1 MKIGVNFFGP
11 KFRLYRDFD
20 GTLDALKA
28 SGFASAEICVAFA
41 GSGEPPKALNLHIPE
56 QALREMSGGIW
67 SVEDAAE
74 RLRKVRAHGLEVLS
88 CHAMLGF
95 ETTAEA
101 LLSYLP
107 KLLDFGSANNISY
120 FVFSPMKTL
129 SEIRPMLPAI
139 RQVSDALS
147 RAGITLLIHN
157 HEMECMEEDGVTALD
172 CLMEQCPDLGLEL
185 DVGWAQFAGADP
197 VALMEKY
204 HDRIPL
210 LHFKDL
216 RADASPTTRDRCFT
230 AVGEGSIPLKE
241 IMAAAR
247 HCAIVEHGLII
258 DQDDSLS
265 DILEDLARGAENI
278 RAAAQ

>member
-1 MKIGVNFFGP
+1 MNIGVNFFGP

-20 GTLDALKA
+20 GTLDALRV

-67 SVEDAAE
+67 SAEDAPE
-74 RLRKVRAHGLEVLS
+74 RLRRVRAHGLEVLS

-95 ETTAEA
+95 ETTPEA
-101 LLSYLP
+101 LLSCLP
-107 KLLDFGSANNISY
+107 KLLDFGQANSISY
-120 FVFSPMKTL
+120 FALSPMKTL
-129 SEIRPMLPAI
+129 ADIRPMLPAI
-139 RQVSDALS
+139 RQVSDALA

-157 HEMECMEEDGVTALD
+157 HEMECMAENGITALD
-172 CLMEQCPDLGLEL
+172 YLMEQCPSLGLEL
-185 DVGWAQFAGADP
+185 DVGWAKFAGADP

-204 HDRIPL
+204 RDRIPL

-216 RADASPTTRDRCFT
+216 CADACQANRSTCFT
-230 AVGEGSIPLKE
+230 AIGEGSIPLKE

-247 HCAIVEHGLII
+247 RCAIVEHGLII
-258 DQDDSLS
+258 DQDESPS
-265 DILEDLARGAENI
+265 DILADLTRGAANI

>member
-11 KFRLYRDFD
+11 KFRLYRNFD
-20 GTLDALKA
+20 GTLDALRV
-28 SGFASAEICVAFA
+28 SGFTSAEICVSFA
-41 GSGEPPKALNLHIPE
+41 GSGEPPKALNLRIPE

-67 SVEDAAE
+67 SAEDAPE
-74 RLRKVRAHGLEVLS
+74 RLRKVRARGLEVVS

-95 ETTAEA
+95 ETNSEV
-101 LLSYLP
+101 LLSCLP
-107 KLLDFGSANNISY
+107 GLLNFGQANSISY

-129 SEIRPMLPAI
+129 SDIRPMLPAI
-139 RQVSDALS
+139 RQVSDALT

-157 HEMECMEEDGVTALD
+157 HEMECVAEKGITALD
-172 CLMEQCPDLGLEL
+172 CLMEQCPGLGLEL
-185 DVGWAQFAGADP
+185 DVGWAKFAGADP

-216 RADASPTTRDRCFT
+216 RADACQANRSTCFT
-230 AVGEGSIPLKE
+230 AIGEGSIPLKE

-258 DQDDSLS
+258 DQDESPS
-265 DILEDLARGAENI
+265 DILADLTRGAANI